1 MVCEL
6 SLKVI
11 NFPRERKWRLLER
24 LLEEVNYLYYIE
36 INTFTA
42 DERQDFTFAFFF
54 FPHVILSIFRK
65 GGLEGDL
72 ANNL

>member
-1 MVCEL
+1 MVYEL

-11 NFPRERKWRLLER
+11 NFPRQRKWRLLER
-24 LLEEVNYLYYIE
+24 LFEEVNYLYHIE
-36 INTFTA
+36 INAFTA

-54 FPHVILSIFRK
+54 PHVILTISRK